1 MPEEPKIIGR
11 FAFGI
16 TLYRHPDG
24 KIEYRTQS
32 RNEGIPTEIVLMQ
45 LRAFLR
51 NQENDYFDKYDKSMS
66 GFNDDND
73 K

>member
-16 TLYRHPDG
+16 TLYKYPDNRV
-24 KIEYRTQS
+24 EYRTQS
-32 RNEGIPTEIVLMQ
+32 RNEGIPIEIVLMQ

-51 NQENDYFDKYDKSMS
+51 NQENDYFDNYNKGMSKFNGEDDK
-66 GFNDDND
+66 
-73 K
+73 

>member
-16 TLYRHPDG
+16 TLYEHSDG
-24 KIEYRTQS
+24 RIEYRTQS
-32 RNEGIPTEIVLMQ
+32 RNESIPLEIILMQ

-51 NQENDYFDKYDKSMS
+51 NQENEYFDNYNKSIS
-66 GFNDDND
+66 KFDDE